1 MRERRSMFMG
11 LLFFFFSAAHAFA
24 SETNFFAGKT
34 LTIVSPAGTGGGYD
48 AYARLLSK
56 YLGAHIPGR
65 PGVIVVNRPGASG
78 MVAANH
84 LYNVAAPDGLTIAA
98 LYRLTPFAPL
108 FGVEGAKFDPQKFSW
123 IGTSSS
129 FMDDSTF
136 LFVHKRLGIR
146 SITDLLAS
154 KREIQ
159 FGSGGRTSTGDEG
172 ARIIGPALGLNL
184 KIIRGY
190 KSSAETILALER
202 GEVDA
207 MILGISSLSSQKAE
221 WLKPASD
228 VQLLLQFGYGGPDRH
243 PDYAHVPR
251 IDELAVNDEQRGLF
265 LLLQAPFKT
274 ARPFAGPPGIPQERL
289 QILRDAFMSAN
300 KDPEYLSDAA
310 KLNVDI
316 SPLPGDKVTEI
327 VRNVY
332 ELPPSLVKRYREA
345 LDAN

>member
-1 MRERRSMFMG
+1 MRRYRVIIGTLSIVCSMI
-11 LLFFFFSAAHAFA
+11 SASA
-24 SETNFFAGKT
+24 SESNFFKGKT

-56 YLGAHIPGR
+56 YIGAYISGKPA
-65 PGVIVVNRPGASG
+65 VIVVNRPGASG
-78 MVAANH
+78 MVAANY

-108 FGVEGAKFDPQKFSW
+108 FGVDGAKFDPKKFSW

-136 LFVHKRLGIR
+136 MIVHKRLGV
-146 SITDLLAS
+146 SSVYDLL
-154 KREIQ
+154 KLNREIQ

-184 KIIRGY
+184 KMIRGY
-190 KSSAETILALER
+190 KSSAETVLALER

-207 MILGISSLSSQKAE
+207 MILGISSLSSQKAD

-228 VQLLLQFGYGGPDRH
+228 VQFLLQFGYGGSGRH
-243 PDYAHVPR
+243 PDYSAVPR
-251 IDELAVNDEQRGLF
+251 IDELAMNDEQRGLF

-274 ARPFAGPPGIPQERL
+274 ARPFAGPPGIPNDRL
-289 QILRDAFMSAN
+289 QTLREAFMLAS
-300 KDPEYLSDAA
+300 KDPEYQADAA

-316 SPLPGDKVTEI
+316 SPLDGETVSEI
-327 VRNVY
+327 VRDVY
-332 ELPPSLVKRYREA
+332 ELPPALVKRYREA
-345 LDAN
+345 LNAN